1 MNEVNYNQILSQVQK
16 NARQMQVLIC
26 STQSYNTFCR
36 QRNTKRMKENK
47 TPEKLLKSI
56 FGYDSFRPLQRE
68 VIQNILDGQDTIAVM
83 PTGGGKS
90 ITYEISSLILEGLT
104 IVISPL
110 ISLMQDQV
118 RQLENINFPAAFL
131 NSTQDWQ
138 TYLDTYN
145 KIKNGEIKLLY
156 LSPESL
162 STKKIQNLLHEE
174 NITLSC
180 ITIDEAH
187 CISEWGHDFRPDYL
201 EIACIREQFPKAV
214 CLALTATATST
225 VRNDIAIQL
234 KMENPAILVSS
245 FNRPNIFLQVE
256 HKKNSFQQIL
266 DFIQTHSGESGIIY
280 CFSRKQVDT
289 LYEKLLAKGIKA
301 LNYHAGL
308 DDETRSKN
316 QDDFINDKVDIMVA
330 TLAFGMGINK
340 SDVRYVIHQDIPKS
354 IEQYYQEIG
363 RAGRDG
369 LNATALLL
377 YSSSDINKIRY
388 FFTESND
395 RVKAESL
402 LQKMMNYAEKRV
414 CRRKQLLMYFNEVYD
429 EKQNSEYCCDI
440 CSRGVIEEN
449 DVTIP
454 AQKFLSN
461 VLRTNERYGL
471 NYLVDILTGS
481 KSSKIIERGHNKL
494 STWGIGKDLSKETW
508 EELGNCLIEEGYLY
522 KESEYNVLYVT
533 DYGRRML
540 QSRSSIYLRI
550 DISKQ
555 KEKKTIAPKPGIKIN
570 LNDSLTEKI
579 FDELRAWRKKAAE
592 EMRLPPYI
600 ILSDKSIIDIAN
612 HKPKTNTELLE
623 CYGIGENKAEKF
635 GWFILRIIKNNC

>member
-289 LYEKLLAKGIKA
+289 LYEKL
-301 LNYHAGL
+301 
-308 DDETRSKN
+308 
-316 QDDFINDKVDIMVA
+316 
-330 TLAFGMGINK
+330 
-340 SDVRYVIHQDIPKS
+340 
-354 IEQYYQEIG
+354 
-363 RAGRDG
+363 
-369 LNATALLL
+369 
-377 YSSSDINKIRY
+377 
-388 FFTESND
+388 
-395 RVKAESL
+395 
-402 LQKMMNYAEKRV
+402 
-414 CRRKQLLMYFNEVYD
+414 
-429 EKQNSEYCCDI
+429 
-440 CSRGVIEEN
+440 
-449 DVTIP
+449 
-454 AQKFLSN
+454 
-461 VLRTNERYGL
+461 
-471 NYLVDILTGS
+471 
-481 KSSKIIERGHNKL
+481 
-494 STWGIGKDLSKETW
+494 
-508 EELGNCLIEEGYLY
+508 
-522 KESEYNVLYVT
+522 
-533 DYGRRML
+533 
-540 QSRSSIYLRI
+540 
-550 DISKQ
+550 
-555 KEKKTIAPKPGIKIN
+555 
-570 LNDSLTEKI
+570 
-579 FDELRAWRKKAAE
+579 
-592 EMRLPPYI
+592 
-600 ILSDKSIIDIAN
+600 
-612 HKPKTNTELLE
+612 
-623 CYGIGENKAEKF
+623 
-635 GWFILRIIKNNC
+635 